1 MKNLES
7 RRSLFTPE
15 HAAEAAF
22 WILAAVLLFL
32 NLGMKNIS
40 GSEGRWAEIVREMFI
55 SGDFLHPTINFR
67 PYFDKPLISYW
78 IIAGCTL
85 PFGEVS
91 ELLIRIP
98 SAVAGLFSLWGT
110 RLIAS
115 RFGGKTCGVIAGWIM
130 LTVYSFAWWGRLG
143 EADMLNMAFGTMA
156 VGWYVIKRN
165 ETGFFNYLLFGL
177 LCAVGGQT
185 KGLSAIA
192 VPVLA
197 VLADQILSRGWK
209 RHLNWKLIAA
219 GIVSLLAYLLPF
231 LLAAKSGG
239 DYSAN
244 GLELVFR
251 ENILRYFDAFDHR
264 QPWYAYFIHLP
275 QLFLPW
281 TPFLILALI
290 AAIRNWRKAGNDD
303 RWLLVS
309 IAVIFL
315 VFSISESKR
324 IYYILP
330 ILPFCAVLTARFIQ
344 ENAAGLPEKIR
355 NVLLRIYVW
364 VLPAAALLMMLS
376 PAVWLAVK
384 DRIPFELPALYSV
397 WLCGT
402 LFLGGLL
409 MLTVTLVLR
418 SIFSRNAAPENAH
431 GRNFA
436 VCAVSFAIL
445 FIAVFGMIIPVT
457 DVSFRTAKPFIA
469 EIRDFIAENSI
480 PPERIFYF
488 YKNYVDSTFYL
499 GLKQNIRILD
509 YVEDGQAS
517 CQELKQLL
525 RENPDR
531 PFLVLGQPRHFQKIP
546 DPELRELVM
555 RNLIREPSYPWEK
568 KKNADKGYAVF
579 TLMKTE
585 NAGN

>member
-303 RWLLVS
+303 RWLLS

-344 ENAAGLPEKIR
+344 GNAAGLPEKIR

-364 VLPAAALLMMLS
+364 ILPAAALLMMLS

-418 SIFSRNAAPENAH
+418 SIFSRNATPENAP

-469 EIRDFIAENSI
+469 EVRDFIAENSI

-585 NAGN
+585 NDGK

>member
-290 AAIRNWRKAGNDD
+290 AAIWNWRKADNDD

-344 ENAAGLPEKIR
+344 GNAAGLPEKIR

-364 VLPAAALLMMLS
+364 ILPAAALLMMLS

-418 SIFSRNAAPENAH
+418 SIFSRNAAPENAP

-469 EIRDFIAENSI
+469 EVRDFIAENSI

-585 NAGN
+585 NDGK